1 MDYYTEK
8 YVNEVVWRT
17 RRGIKVTD
25 FSQPRQRWR
34 MRARGIV
41 QGVGFRPFVFTLAS
55 RYGLTGYVGNDNAG
69 VFIEVEGPVDLL
81 DHFRQQLID
90 EAPVLAHIE
99 TVMVELV
106 ALRYDQK
113 FQILESQADS
123 TVSTHVPPDVSICDN
138 CLQELLNPQDRRYRY
153 PFINCTHC
161 GPRFTI
167 IQRIPYD
174 RANTTMSAFEMCPAC
189 AAEYHDPHSRRF
201 HAQPIACS
209 QCGPILEYIGPG
221 VIASTTGEQALAAAQ
236 VSLRAGQIVAVKG
249 LGGFHLACDAT
260 NNAAVAT
267 LRERKGRVDK
277 PFAVMVRSLA
287 QARQIAWVD
296 DAAAELL
303 ASSQRPIVLL
313 RKRPDSSL
321 SNLIAPG
328 NSYIGLMLPYTPL
341 HHLLLEDSHLLVMTS
356 GNHAGEP
363 IAFENDEAQ
372 ERLGSLADA
381 FLLHNRPIQT
391 PCDDSVFR
399 ISKGQPIPI
408 RRSRGYTPLA
418 VKLAFTTP
426 ASVQQH
432 SLPTATSS
440 ETVVLAT
447 GAELKNA
454 FCLTHQGDALLSQ
467 HIGDMENLETLTAF
481 ERAQAHFCDFYHI
494 RPQAIVC
501 DLHPNYLTTRWAE
514 TYAQKQGIPLLR
526 VQHHHAHIASVM
538 AENELDGNQPVIG
551 LCLDGTG
558 YGTDGAIWG
567 GEVLIADYASFK
579 RVAYLKPVPLLGG
592 DLAIKHP
599 YRMALAYLWSCHFP
613 WDEDLPPVIACPSN
627 ERGVLARQLASGFQR
642 IPTTS
647 AGRLFDA
654 VASLIGLRHTVT
666 YEAQAA
672 IELEGIASEEASNAY
687 TFHIQTVQPGTK
699 WMPVYSTTPETALMI
714 DPGQVLASIISDL
727 RAGVSSGII
736 AARFHDGL
744 VNVLVSV
751 CQRLQ
756 AFGYGS
762 RVALSGG
769 VFQNVR
775 LLSTLKQRLQEVGFT
790 VFEHKFV
797 PANDAGLAL
806 GQAVIGAQH
815 FSGLS

>member
-1 MDYYTEK
+1 
-8 YVNEVVWRT
+8 
-17 RRGIKVTD
+17 
-25 FSQPRQRWR
+25 

-55 RYGLTGYVGNDNAG
+55 RYGLSGHVGNDSAG
-69 VFIEVEGPVDLL
+69 VFIEVEGPVDIL

-90 EAPVLAHIE
+90 DAPLLAHIE
-99 TVMVELV
+99 NVTVEVV
-106 ALRYDQK
+106 ALRYDHE

-123 TVSTHVPPDVSICDN
+123 TVSPHVPPDVSICDN
-138 CLQELLNPQDRRYRY
+138 CLQELLNPKDRRYRY

-189 AAEYHDPHSRRF
+189 AAEYHDPYSRRF
-201 HAQPIACS
+201 HAQPIACP
-209 QCGPILEYIGPG
+209 QCGPILQFIGTG
-221 VIASTTGEQALAAAQ
+221 FIASATGEQALEAAQ
-236 VSLRAGQIVAVKG
+236 VALRAGQIVAVKG

-287 QARQIAWVD
+287 QAQQIAWVD
-296 DAAAELL
+296 DAEADLL
-303 ASSQRPIVLL
+303 ASLQRPIVLL
-313 RKRPDSSL
+313 RKRADSSL

-328 NSYIGLMLPYTPL
+328 NPCIGLMLPYTPL
-341 HHLLLEDSHLLVMTS
+341 HHLLLEDTPLVMTS
-356 GNHAGEP
+356 GNHSGEP

-372 ERLGSLADA
+372 QRLGSLADA
-381 FLLHNRPIQT
+381 FLLHNRSIQT

-399 ISKGQPIPI
+399 LSKGQPVPI

-418 VKLAFTTP
+418 VKLPLATP
-426 ASVQQH
+426 ASNQQQL
-432 SLPTATSS
+432 LPTATSPGA
-440 ETVVLAT
+440 VVLAT

-454 FCLTHQGDALLSQ
+454 FCLTHQGYALLSQ

-481 ERAQAHFCDFYHI
+481 ERAQAHLCDFYHI

-526 VQHHHAHIASVM
+526 VQHHHAHLASVM
-538 AENELDGNQPVIG
+538 AEHELDGNQPVIG
-551 LCLDGTG
+551 LCFDGTG
-558 YGTDGAIWG
+558 YGTDGTIWG

-613 WDEDLPPVIACPSN
+613 WDEDLPPVIACPPN

-642 IPTTS
+642 IPTSS

-672 IELEGIASEEASNAY
+672 IELEGIASEVASNAY
-687 TFHIQTVQPGTK
+687 TFHIQTVHPGTK
-699 WMPVYSTTPETALMI
+699 WLPVSSDSSETVLII
-714 DPGQVLASIISDL
+714 DPGQVLASIISDI
-727 RAGVSSGII
+727 RVGVSSGII

-751 CQRLQ
+751 CQQLQ
-756 AFGYGS
+756 ALGHGS

-775 LLSTLKQRLQEVGFT
+775 LLSTLKQRLQELGFT
-790 VFEHKFV
+790 VFDHKLV
-797 PANDAGLAL
+797 PANDGGLAL
-806 GQAVIGAQH
+806 GQAVIAAQH
-815 FSGLS
+815 FSRLS

>member
-1 MDYYTEK
+1 M
-8 YVNEVVWRT
+8 
-17 RRGIKVTD
+17 KVTD
-25 FSQPRQRWR
+25 FSQMRQRWR
-34 MRARGIV
+34 MRVRGIV

-55 RYGLTGYVGNDNAG
+55 RYGLTGHVGNDNAG

-81 DHFRQQLID
+81 EHFRQQLID
-90 EAPVLAHIE
+90 EAPALAHIE
-99 TVMVELV
+99 TVTVEVV
-106 ALRYDQK
+106 ALQYDDN
-113 FQILESQADS
+113 FQILESHADS

-138 CLQELLNPQDRRYRY
+138 CLQELLNPKDRRYRY

-174 RANTTMSAFEMCPAC
+174 RANTTMAAFEMCPAC

-201 HAQPIACS
+201 HAQPIACPE
-209 QCGPILEYIGPG
+209 CGPILEYRGAG
-221 VIASTTGEQALAAAQ
+221 FIASTTGERALDAAQ
-236 VSLRAGQIVAVKG
+236 ASLRAGQIVAVKG

-260 NNAAVAT
+260 NNTAVAT

-277 PFAVMVRSLA
+277 PFAVMVRNLA

-296 DAAAELL
+296 DAEAELL
-303 ASSQRPIVLL
+303 ASPQRPIVLL

-328 NSYIGLMLPYTPL
+328 NPYIGLMLPYTPL
-341 HHLLLEDSHLLVMTS
+341 HHLLLEDTPLVMTS

-381 FLLHNRPIQT
+381 FLLHNRSIQI

-399 ISKGQPIPI
+399 VNKGQPIPI

-418 VKLAFTTP
+418 VKLPFATS
-426 ASVQQH
+426 ASRQQQR
-432 SLPTATSS
+432 LPTETSIR
-440 ETVVLAT
+440 TVVLAT
-447 GAELKNA
+447 GAELKNT

-514 TYAQKQGIPLLR
+514 TYAQKQGVPLLR

-538 AENELDGNQPVIG
+538 AEHELDGNQPVIG
-551 LCLDGTG
+551 LCFDGTG
-558 YGTDGAIWG
+558 YGTDGTIWG
-567 GEVLIADYASFK
+567 GEVLVADYASFK

-613 WDEDLPPVIACPSN
+613 WDEDLPPVIACPPN
-627 ERGVLARQLASGFQR
+627 ERGMLARQLASGFQR

-672 IELEGIASEEASNAY
+672 IELEGIASEGASNAY
-687 TFHIQTVQPGTK
+687 TFHIQTVHPGTK
-699 WMPVYSTTPETALMI
+699 WVPLSSTAPETALMI

-727 RAGVSSGII
+727 RTGVSSGII

-744 VNVLVSV
+744 ANVLVSV

-790 VFEHKFV
+790 VFDHKLV
-797 PANDAGLAL
+797 PTNDAGLAL

-815 FSGLS
+815 FSRLS